1 MMRGGQR
8 KRGKRRYESSV
19 LQCES
24 CGRKFWRYLHQKSCL
39 LCARV
44 ALLQWVCLRS
54 TLPEISTYKRESY
67 RSGASAGRER
77 KREAMKFRIH
87 FEHNDGTEDYF
98 DVSGETLEQVRD
110 IANKELFKR
119 THNAIAPVAWSEELK
134 EPQP

>member
-1 MMRGGQR
+1 
-8 KRGKRRYESSV
+8 
-19 LQCES
+19 
-24 CGRKFWRYLHQKSCL
+24 
-39 LCARV
+39 
-44 ALLQWVCLRS
+44 
-54 TLPEISTYKRESY
+54 
-67 RSGASAGRER
+67 
-77 KREAMKFRIH
+77 MKFRIH